1 MKTSGSGGENSSA
14 RKEAGEE
21 ASLPKPEQQEVCG
34 EIMALM
40 GIARRV

>member
-1 MKTSGSGGENSSA
+1 MVVAGIAVLG
-14 RKEAGEE
+14 REAGEE

-40 GIARRV
+40 GIARRI